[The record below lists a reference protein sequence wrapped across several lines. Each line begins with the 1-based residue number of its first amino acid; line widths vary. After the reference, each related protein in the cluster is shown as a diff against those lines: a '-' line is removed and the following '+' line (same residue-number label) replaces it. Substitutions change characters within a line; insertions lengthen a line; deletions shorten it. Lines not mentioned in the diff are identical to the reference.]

1 METKFVGIDVSK
13 LTLDFD
19 CLPDST
25 AQPFVNDAGGIAALV
40 AQLEGS
46 GVERIVVEA
55 TGGWETAVVS
65 ALAVAK
71 LPVVVVNPKQVR
83 DFAKAMGLFAKT
95 DRLDAKVLA
104 LFGERMKPALRVL
117 PDEAQRALAYVLGRR
132 LQLVTMRAQEKTR
145 LATVPAV
152 ARKDVEQHI
161 AWLDKR
167 IARLE
172 TDLGDRLKKSPVWCH
187 KATLLE
193 SVPGVGNVTT
203 FSLLADLPEL
213 GTLNRQKI
221 SALVG
226 LAPFADDSGTRK
238 GQRYIR
244 GGRAELRC
252 VLYMATLSATKYNP
266 PIKAMYERLIAAG
279 KPFKLAM
286 TACMRKLLTILNA
299 ILKNN
304 QPWKNQAAC

>member
-19 CLPDST
+19 CLPVSA
-25 AQPFVNDAGGIAALV
+25 AQQFSNDAVGIAALV
-40 AQLEGS
+40 ALLQDS
-46 GVERIVVEA
+46 GVERIVIEA
-55 TGGWETAVVS
+55 TGGYETATAS
-65 ALAVAK
+65 ALAVAQ

-83 DFAKAMGLFAKT
+83 DFAKAMGHFAKT
-95 DRLDAKVLA
+95 DKLDAKVLA
-104 LFGERMKPALRVL
+104 LFGERLQPALRAL
-117 PDEAQRALAYVLGRR
+117 PDEAQRTLADLLGRR
-132 LQLVTMRAQEKTR
+132 NQLVDMRAQEKAR

-167 IARLE
+167 IAKLE

-187 KATLLE
+187 KAALLE
-193 SVPGVGNVTT
+193 STPGVGEVTT

-226 LAPFADDSGTRK
+226 VAPFPDDSGKRQGK
-238 GQRYIR
+238 RYIR
-244 GGRAELRC
+244 GGRAAVRC
-252 VLYMATLSATKYNP
+252 VLYMATLSAIKHNP
-266 PIKAMYERLIAAG
+266 PIKAMYERLTAAG

-299 ILKNN
+299 LIKKDQAWRL
-304 QPWKNQAAC
+304 QPSA

>member
-13 LTLDFD
+13 LLLDFD
-19 CLPDST
+19 CLPVS
-25 AQPFVNDAGGIAALV
+25 ASQQFANDAVGIAALV
-40 AQLEGS
+40 ALLQNS
-46 GVERIVVEA
+46 GVERIVIEA

-83 DFAKAMGLFAKT
+83 DFAKAMGHFAKT
-95 DRLDAKVLA
+95 DKLDAKVLA
-104 LFGERMKPALRVL
+104 LFAERIKPTLRTL
-117 PDEAQRALAYVLGRR
+117 PDEAQRALADVLGRR

-145 LATVPAV
+145 LATVTAV

-167 IARLE
+167 IAKLE
-172 TDLGDRLKKSPVWCH
+172 GDLGKRLKNSPVWCH
-187 KATLLE
+187 KAELLD
-193 SVPGVGNVTT
+193 SVPGVGEVTT

-213 GTLNRQKI
+213 GTLNRQEI

-226 LAPFADDSGTRK
+226 LAPFPDDSGNRQGK
-238 GQRYIR
+238 RYIR
-244 GGRAELRC
+244 GGRAEVRC
-252 VLYMATLSATKYNP
+252 VMYMATLSAITHNP
-266 PIKAMYERLIAAG
+266 PIKAMYERLTKAG

-299 ILKNN
+299 ILKNDQTWKI
-304 QPWKNQAAC
+304 QPSS

>member
-19 CLPDST
+19 CLPVSA
-25 AQPFVNDAGGIAALV
+25 AQQFTNDAVGIAALV
-40 AQLEGS
+40 ALLQNS
-46 GVERIVVEA
+46 GVERIVIEA
-55 TGGWETAVVS
+55 TGGWETPGVS

-83 DFAKAMGLFAKT
+83 DFAKAMGHFAKT
-95 DRLDAKVLA
+95 DKLDAKVLA
-104 LFGERMKPALRVL
+104 LFGERMKPALRAL
-117 PDEAQRALAYVLGRR
+117 PDEAQRTLADLLGRR
-132 LQLVTMRAQEKTR
+132 NQLVAMRAQEKTR

-161 AWLDKR
+161 AWLGKR
-167 IARLE
+167 IAKLE
-172 TDLGDRLKKSPVWCH
+172 GDLGNRLKQSPVWCH
-187 KATLLE
+187 KAALLE
-193 SVPGVGNVTT
+193 STPGVGEVTT

-226 LAPFADDSGTRK
+226 VAPFPDDSGKRQGK
-238 GQRYIR
+238 RYIR
-244 GGRAELRC
+244 GGRAEVRC
-252 VLYMATLSATKYNP
+252 VLYMATLSAIKHNP
-266 PIKAMYERLIAAG
+266 PIKAMYERLTAAG

-299 ILKNN
+299 LIKKDQAWRL
-304 QPWKNQAAC
+304 QPSA

>member
-19 CLPDST
+19 CLPVDAPQQFANDS
-25 AQPFVNDAGGIAALV
+25 VGVEALV
-40 AQLEGS
+40 ALLKGS

-55 TGGWETAVVS
+55 TGGYETAVVS
-65 ALAVAK
+65 ALAVAE

-83 DFAKAMGLFAKT
+83 DFAKAKSHFAKT
-95 DRLDAKVLA
+95 DKLDAKVLA
-104 LFGERMKPALRVL
+104 LFGERMKPPLRTFQ
-117 PDEAQRALAYVLGRR
+117 DAAQRALADVLNRR
-132 LQLVTMRAQEKTR
+132 LQLVMMRAQEKTR
-145 LATVPAV
+145 LASVPTVAK
-152 ARKDVEQHI
+152 KDIELHI

-167 IARLE
+167 IAKLE

-187 KATLLE
+187 KAELLE
-193 SVPGVGNVTT
+193 SVPGVGDVTT

-213 GTLNRQKI
+213 GTLNRQEI

-226 LAPFADDSGTRK
+226 LAPFPDDSGTRK
-238 GQRYIR
+238 GKRYIR
-244 GGRAELRC
+244 GGRAEIRC
-252 VLYMATLSATKYNP
+252 VLYMATLSAKTYNP
-266 PIKAMYERLIAAG
+266 AIKAMFERLTTAG

-299 ILKNN
+299 MLKKDQTWKI
-304 QPWKNQAAC
+304 QPSS

>member
-19 CLPDST
+19 CLPVSAAQQFANDS
-25 AQPFVNDAGGIAALV
+25 VGIAALV
-40 AQLEGS
+40 ALLQDS
-46 GVERIVVEA
+46 GVERIVIEA
-55 TGGWETAVVS
+55 TGGYETATAS

-83 DFAKAMGLFAKT
+83 DFAKAMGHFAKT
-95 DRLDAKVLA
+95 DKLDAKVLA
-104 LFGERMKPALRVL
+104 LFGERMKPALRAL
-117 PDEAQRALAYVLGRR
+117 PDEAQRALADVLNRR
-132 LQLVTMRAQEKTR
+132 LQLVTMRAQEKAR
-145 LATVPAV
+145 LAMVTVV

-167 IARLE
+167 IAKLE
-172 TDLGDRLKKSPVWCH
+172 TDLADRLKKSPVWCH
-187 KATLLE
+187 KAALLE
-193 SVPGVGNVTT
+193 STPGVGEVTT

-226 LAPFADDSGTRK
+226 VAPFPDDSGKRQGK
-238 GQRYIR
+238 RYIR
-244 GGRAELRC
+244 GGRAEVRC
-252 VLYMATLSATKYNP
+252 VLYMATLSAITHNP
-266 PIKAMYERLIAAG
+266 PIKAMYERLTKAG

-304 QPWKNQAAC
+304 QPWKIQPTS

>member
-19 CLPDST
+19 CLPVS
-25 AQPFVNDAGGIAALV
+25 APQQFSNDAVGIAALV
-40 AQLEGS
+40 ALLQDS
-46 GVERIVVEA
+46 GVERIVMEA
-55 TGGWETAVVS
+55 TGGWETPGVS

-83 DFAKAMGLFAKT
+83 DFAKAMGHFAKT
-95 DRLDAKVLA
+95 DKLDAKVLA
-104 LFGERMKPALRVL
+104 LFGERMKPALRAL
-117 PDEAQRALAYVLGRR
+117 PDEAQRTLADLLGRR
-132 LQLVTMRAQEKTR
+132 NQLVAMRAQEKTR

-161 AWLDKR
+161 AWLGKR
-167 IARLE
+167 IAKLE
-172 TDLGDRLKKSPVWCH
+172 TDLGDRLQKSPVWCH
-187 KATLLE
+187 KAALLE
-193 SVPGVGNVTT
+193 STPGVGEVTT

-226 LAPFADDSGTRK
+226 VAPFPDDSGKRQGK
-238 GQRYIR
+238 RYIR
-244 GGRAELRC
+244 GGRAEVRC
-252 VLYMATLSATKYNP
+252 ALYMATLSAIKHNP
-266 PIKAMYERLIAAG
+266 PIKAMYERLTAAG

-304 QPWKNQAAC
+304 QPWKIQPTS

>member
-40 AQLEGS
+40 ARLEGS

-117 PDEAQRALAYVLGRR
+117 PDEAQRALADVLGRR

-266 PIKAMYERLIAAG
+266 PIKAMYDRLIAAG

-304 QPWKNQAAC
+304 QPWKNQATC

>member
-19 CLPDST
+19 CLPVSAPQQFT
-25 AQPFVNDAGGIAALV
+25 NDAVGIAALV
-40 AQLEGS
+40 ALLQNS
-46 GVERIVVEA
+46 GVERIVMEA
-55 TGGWETAVVS
+55 TGGWETPGVS
-65 ALAVAK
+65 ALAVAQ

-83 DFAKAMGLFAKT
+83 DFAKAMGHFAKT
-95 DRLDAKVLA
+95 DKLDAKVLA
-104 LFGERMKPALRVL
+104 LFGERLQPALRAL
-117 PDEAQRALAYVLGRR
+117 PDEAQRTLADLLGRR
-132 LQLVTMRAQEKTR
+132 NQLVAMRAQEKTR

-161 AWLDKR
+161 AWLGKR
-167 IARLE
+167 IAKLE
-172 TDLGDRLKKSPVWCH
+172 GDLGNRLRKSPVWCH
-187 KATLLE
+187 KATLLD
-193 SVPGVGNVTT
+193 SVPGVGEVTT

-226 LAPFADDSGTRK
+226 VAPFPDDSGKRQGK
-238 GQRYIR
+238 RYIR
-244 GGRAELRC
+244 GGRAEVRC
-252 VLYMATLSATKYNP
+252 ALYMATLSAITHNP
-266 PIKAMYERLIAAG
+266 PIKALYERLIKAG

-304 QPWKNQAAC
+304 QSWKIQPTS